1 MFFKNN
7 KELENMKE
15 ENKIKSYIEYGRI
28 TTILLLGFNI
38 IFMSYRENWIFLFMS
53 LFLLLFQYTEY
64 YYYAEIAEIS
74 NLEEKYLNDNFL
86 KNEELLKQNLCIMN
100 KELSKTFEN
109 FEKDYKTIF
118 YVLNGAKVFSI
129 ILTIYVVVT
138 RLYK

>member
-7 KELENMKE
+7 KKFENME
-15 ENKIKSYIEYGRI
+15 EDKINNYIEYGRI
-28 TTILLLGFNI
+28 ATIMLLGFNV
-38 IFMSYRENWIFLFMS
+38 IFMSYLENWIFLFMS
-53 LFLLLFQYTEY
+53 LFLLLFQYSEY
-64 YYYAEIAEIS
+64 YYYAEKAEIS
-74 NLEEKYLNDNFL
+74 NLEEKYLNEDIL
-86 KNEELLKQNLCIMN
+86 KDEELLKQNLCIMN
-100 KELSKTFEN
+100 KELNKTFED

>member
-7 KELENMKE
+7 KGFENME

-38 IFMSYRENWIFLFMS
+38 IFMSYLENWIFLFMS
-53 LFLLLFQYTEY
+53 LFFLLFQYTEY
-64 YYYAEIAEIS
+64 YYYAEKAEIS
-74 NLEEKYLNDNFL
+74 NLEEKYLNDNVL

-100 KELSKTFEN
+100 KELNKTFED

-118 YVLNGAKVFSI
+118 LVLNGAKVFSI

>member
-1 MFFKNN
+1 MFFRNN
-7 KELENMKE
+7 KKFENME
-15 ENKIKSYIEYGRI
+15 EDKINNYIEYGKI
-28 TTILLLGFNI
+28 ATIMLLGFNV
-38 IFMSYRENWIFLFMS
+38 IFMSYLENWIFLFMS
-53 LFLLLFQYTEY
+53 LFLLLFQYTEF
-64 YYYAEIAEIS
+64 YYYAEKAEIS
-74 NLEEKYLNDNFL
+74 NLEEKYLNDNVL

-100 KELSKTFEN
+100 KELNKTFEN

>member
-7 KELENMKE
+7 KKFENME
-15 ENKIKSYIEYGRI
+15 ENKINNYIEYGRI
-28 TTILLLGFNI
+28 ATIMLLGFNV
-38 IFMSYRENWIFLFMS
+38 IFMSYLENWIFLFMS
-53 LFLLLFQYTEY
+53 LFLLLFQYSEY
-64 YYYAEIAEIS
+64 YYYAEKAEIS
-74 NLEEKYLNDNFL
+74 NLEEKYLNEDVL

-100 KELSKTFEN
+100 KELNKTFEN

>member
-7 KELENMKE
+7 KKFENME
-15 ENKIKSYIEYGRI
+15 EDKIKSYIEYGRI

-38 IFMSYRENWIFLFMS
+38 IFMSYLENWIFLFMS

-64 YYYAEIAEIS
+64 YYYAEKTEIS
-74 NLEEKYLNDNFL
+74 NLEEKYLNDNVL

-100 KELSKTFEN
+100 KELNKTFEN

>member
-7 KELENMKE
+7 KKFENME
-15 ENKIKSYIEYGRI
+15 EDKINNYIEYGRI
-28 TTILLLGFNI
+28 ATIMLLGFNV
-38 IFMSYRENWIFLFMS
+38 IFMSYLENWIFLFMS

-64 YYYAEIAEIS
+64 YYYAEKTEIS
-74 NLEEKYLNDNFL
+74 NLEEKYLNEDVL

-100 KELSKTFEN
+100 KELNKTFED

>member
-7 KELENMKE
+7 KKFENME
-15 ENKIKSYIEYGRI
+15 EDKINNYIEYGRI
-28 TTILLLGFNI
+28 ATIMLLGFNV
-38 IFMSYRENWIFLFMS
+38 IFMSYLENWIFLFMS
-53 LFLLLFQYTEY
+53 LFLLLFQYSEY
-64 YYYAEIAEIS
+64 YYYAEKAEIS
-74 NLEEKYLNDNFL
+74 NLEEKYLNEDVL

-100 KELSKTFEN
+100 KELNKIFED

>member
-7 KELENMKE
+7 KKFENME
-15 ENKIKSYIEYGRI
+15 EDKINNYIEYGRI
-28 TTILLLGFNI
+28 ATIMLLGFNV
-38 IFMSYRENWIFLFMS
+38 IFMSYLENWIFLFMS
-53 LFLLLFQYTEY
+53 LFLLLFQYSEY
-64 YYYAEIAEIS
+64 YYYAEKAEIS
-74 NLEEKYLNDNFL
+74 NLEEKYLNEDVL

-100 KELSKTFEN
+100 KELNKTFED